1 MNEQIQKQEVGSIAS
16 RIIERWLVPSDGYQA
31 LDIMKV
37 LESLGMQDNPANRS
51 LVNEALK
58 IADERSV
65 KHSTG
70 QTHFTNT
77 IEALEVLGIK
87 RKKHKK

>member
-70 QTHFTNT
+70 QTHFTNNKK
-77 IEALEVLGIK
+77 ALEVLGIK